1 MPDSAQAGSGS
12 IADPTLRE
20 AARRRLP
27 ALMSLLRR
35 MVELET
41 PSGDAGR
48 IGALAEM
55 MADEMRQRGAD
66 VRTVDAGDAGV
77 HLVGRFPGED
87 TSLEPLLVLGHL
99 DTVHAAGTLAEMP
112 FRQEGERVRGP
123 GVYDMKGGVA
133 AVLLGADLLAEW
145 GRPRGPWTLVLTAD
159 EEVGSATSRALI
171 EEMARESRGALVPE
185 PCIPG
190 GRVKTRRKGVAVY
203 TLTVQ
208 GRAAHAGIE
217 PERGASAVHELAR
230 RVVELGQMADAEVGT
245 TVNVGVVRGGTRS
258 NVVAARAEAEVDVR
272 FWTREEAERV
282 DRMVRELRAEDPDCA
297 LTVQGGIN
305 RPALE
310 RTAGSG
316 RLFEMARQEASALG
330 FTLDEGGTGGA
341 SDGNFSAAVG
351 CPTLDGLGPDGG
363 GAHTPDEHVLVED
376 LPRRAAL
383 MAALLARL

>member
-1 MPDSAQAGSGS
+1 MSENPEAGPLTM
-12 IADPTLRE
+12 ADATLRE

-27 ALMSLLRR
+27 ALTSLLQR

-48 IGALAEM
+48 IGALARLMAHEM
-55 MADEMRQRGAD
+55 QQRGAD
-66 VRTVDAGDAGV
+66 VETVDAGDAGV
-77 HLVGRFPGED
+77 HLVGRFHGDDE
-87 TSLEPLLVLGHL
+87 SLDPLLVLGHL

-112 FRQEGERVRGP
+112 FRQEGERLRGP

-133 AVLLGADLLAEW
+133 TVLVGADLLGEW
-145 GRPRGPWTLVLTAD
+145 GRPRGPWTLLLTAD
-159 EEVGSATSRALI
+159 EEVGSGTSRRLI
-171 EEMARESRGALVPE
+171 EDTARGSRGALVPE

-190 GRVKTRRKGVAVY
+190 GRAKTRRKGVAVY
-203 TLTVQ
+203 TLTVE

-217 PERGASAVHELAR
+217 PEDGASAVHEVAR
-230 RVVELGQMADAEVGT
+230 RVVELTGVADGEVGT
-245 TVNVGVVRGGTRS
+245 TVNVGVVEGGTRS
-258 NVVAARAEAEVDVR
+258 NVVAARAVAEVDVR
-272 FWTREEAERV
+272 FWTREEADRV
-282 DRMVRELRAEDPDCA
+282 DRAIRELRVDDPGC
-297 LTVQGGIN
+297 TVTVRGGVN

-310 RTAGSG
+310 RTEGSA
-316 RLFEMARQEASALG
+316 RLFAMARQEASALS
-330 FTLDEGGTGGA
+330 FDLDEGGTGGA
-341 SDGNFSAAVG
+341 SDGNFTAAVG